1 MKKIFLIIISALTFL
16 YANNLSV
23 VQLNSY
29 YTQSNLSQIYNK
41 LLAYQKTNK
50 LVEVI
55 DTLLNSKKFKKYI
68 YLEGMGKVKVNTID
82 LLNQLKY
89 FLAGWPKYSNTY
101 FDNNTDL
108 AGIKNILKDS
118 IDNDANFINTP
129 QNVINDMKK
138 SISNLKFFEIAN
150 KIEYDVTNKNLK
162 NKENLSDIM
171 KNLSM
176 LINSYVNTL
185 SQIKEP
191 LLREYNE
198 KIKDELEKN
207 YRIYAKTNLLKIMK
221 IFNKSITQNYKTID
235 DGV

>member
-55 DTLLNSKKFKKYI
+55 DTLLNSEKFKKYI
-68 YLEGMGKVKVNTID
+68 YLEEMGKVKVNTID

-191 LLREYNE
+191 LLSEYNE

-221 IFNKSITQNYKTID
+221 IFNKSITQNYKAID